1 MPWHRLAEA
10 ERWRN
15 SGTTAAQRLGAA
27 EQDEWAELGLLAA
40 PAGWRGAGGATVV
53 FKEGCRGSWASVL
66 GVDAVV
72 IAAAICARERR
83 IAQRT
88 GVIRTR
94 VELLEG

>member
-1 MPWHRLAEA
+1 M
-10 ERWRN
+10 
-15 SGTTAAQRLGAA
+15 

-40 PAGWRGAGGATVV
+40 SAGWRGAGGAMGV
-53 FKEGCRGSWASVL
+53 FKEGCWGSWASVL
-66 GVDAVV
+66 GVDAAV
-72 IAAAICARERR
+72 IAVAIRTRERQ